1 MLEVLNTS
9 SKEDNLGR
17 GSAKA
22 LFMMSHAADPSCT
35 HHSLALNEVFN
46 CQKEDVTFPYLDYN
60 KTIALVGMYVKQ
72 VQSSSLN
79 TRYNQSRMQKTIRKP
94 HATIS
99 QVYGVTEDAAL
110 VKSSVEDLSS
120 TPLTFPFFVI
130 QFANSPGSSSA

>member
-1 MLEVLNTS
+1 MLMLEVLNTS

-17 GSAKA
+17 GAAKA
-22 LFMMSHAADPSCT
+22 LFMMSHTAGT

-99 QVYGVTEDAAL
+99 QVYSVTEDAAL
-110 VKSSVEDLSS
+110 VKSSVENLSS
-120 TPLTFPFFVI
+120 TPLTFPVFVI